1 MMKTAKGMLL
11 GMGVAA
17 AAMLLIRMNPAAR
30 QAAED
35 TMQTAIDKA
44 EEIKDSLG
52 K

>member
-1 MMKTAKGMLL
+1 MMKTAKGMLI
-11 GMGVAA
+11 GMGVSA

-44 EEIKDSLG
+44 EDLKNQLG